1 MSSYYDLDAIL
12 SEEELVPCFTN
23 FDFSFLSRLDP
34 DFHQDDVDHGVLAEN
49 CKLKM
54 PIWAMQK
61 WGPLGYV
68 KMVLPR
74 HYARKAREKLEA
86 DPLQVDLRYDINSLQ
101 SNHGNQQRACHLTP
115 LLSFFPS
122 STTCLPCPSTVNV
135 MNNSLPL
142 V

>member
-23 FDFSFLSRLDP
+23 FDFSFLARLDP
-34 DFHQDDVDHGVLAEN
+34 DFYPDDDNTNGVLKEN

-54 PIWAMQK
+54 PIWAVQK

-74 HYARKAREKLEA
+74 HYGRKAREKLEA
-86 DPLQVDLRYDINSLQ
+86 DPLQVDLRYGCRTSCK
-101 SNHGNQQRACHLTP
+101 R
-115 LLSFFPS
+115 
-122 STTCLPCPSTVNV
+122 
-135 MNNSLPL
+135 M
-142 V
+142 